1 MNYWFSITFEN
12 GRYIH
17 LKNMS
22 KEMAKTMF
30 EIAEYKTKILGI
42 QSVGWGVM

>member
-1 MNYWFSITFEN
+1 MKYWFSVTFEN
-12 GRYIH
+12 GRGIH

-30 EIAEYKTKILGI
+30 EIAKYKTRILRV